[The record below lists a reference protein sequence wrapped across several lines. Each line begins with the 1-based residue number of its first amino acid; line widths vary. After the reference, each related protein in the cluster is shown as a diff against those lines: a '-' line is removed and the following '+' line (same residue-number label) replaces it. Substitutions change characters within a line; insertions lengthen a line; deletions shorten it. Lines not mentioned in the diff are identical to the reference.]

1 MPDSEDLSALAAV
14 LDEYAA
20 AQGSALAASADL
32 GQAVRAARALGQAG
46 AQASPYV
53 ASLIRVMHADPRGAG
68 EVAPLALGRIG
79 GEAAI
84 RELNR
89 IWFSGWDR
97 KLCEACSM
105 GLSALGAGAHE
116 VLLRLA
122 ADDDALTRAR
132 ALQSLR
138 ESHYP
143 DAPLSRLAVA
153 ALSDSSCPNIDNA
166 INVLSS
172 LEAPDLEIV
181 VPALADVRDSE
192 HHFDDTRRAAA
203 RLLDTLTGRSS
214 PA

>member
-1 MPDSEDLSALAAV
+1 M
-14 LDEYAA
+14 
-20 AQGSALAASADL
+20 QGSTLAASADL
-32 GQAVRAARALGQAG
+32 GQAARAVQALGRAG
-46 AQASPYV
+46 AQAAPYV

-68 EVAPLALGRIG
+68 EVAGVALGRVG
-79 GEAAI
+79 GETAI

-97 KLCEACSM
+97 KLCDACSM
-105 GLSALGAGAHE
+105 GLSILGAGAHE

-138 ESHYP
+138 GSHYP

-153 ALSDSSCPNIDNA
+153 ALSDSSYPNIDNA
-166 INVLSS
+166 INVLGQ
-172 LEAPDLEIV
+172 LLAPDLDAV
-181 VPALADVRDSE
+181 LPALTDIRDSE